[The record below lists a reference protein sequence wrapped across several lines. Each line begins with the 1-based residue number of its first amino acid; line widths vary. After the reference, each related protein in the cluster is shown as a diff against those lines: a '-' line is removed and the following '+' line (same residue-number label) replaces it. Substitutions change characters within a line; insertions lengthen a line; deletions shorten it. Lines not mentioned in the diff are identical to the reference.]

1 MKKINLAREI
11 IRVCVFIFLI
21 SVLFILKFWVI
32 LLALVVFPSLLLNLK
47 NKRSNKWNIGYLV
60 NNITNHIVKKFQ

>member
-1 MKKINLAREI
+1 MANLAREI

-60 NNITNHIVKKFQ
+60 NNITNHIVKKIQ